1 MPKPKPEGAI
11 VRADEAR
18 MLLLAG
24 CALAAPPARST
35 DARVL
40 AVIRALGYVQ
50 VDSISFVERAHHL
63 IMHSRLDGYEPGQ
76 LSMHAERHRSIFEH
90 WTHDASLIRADWLP
104 WWSNRFKASR
114 ARYLEDSWMRKRL
127 GRNWSKLV
135 DETMDLLRKSG
146 PMGIR
151 DIHDRL
157 ASRRRSRGG
166 WWEWTPH
173 RAALEYLWRTGDAAV
188 HSRRGF
194 EKVYDVSSRVYGRVP
209 GPRDAELHVEW
220 ACSEALKRLGAGT
233 PRELAGYLNAVSPT
247 DARAWC
253 ERTADAGTIERV
265 LLERMGRPAMP
276 GFARK
281 GWRAAARKVRPD
293 DTPRLLAPFDPLVRD
308 RARTLGLFGFNY
320 RFEAFVPRQQRTH
333 GYYTMPVLVGDRLIG
348 RVDLRSERAARRLEV
363 TRAWLEPG
371 NPMRQGSAA
380 MRAAAD
386 RLALQ
391 LKLKTEW
398 RAHVVQSP

>member
-1 MPKPKPEGAI
+1 L
-11 VRADEAR
+11 
-18 MLLLAG
+18 LLLAG

-40 AVIRALGYVQ
+40 SVIRALGYVQ
-50 VDSISFVERAHHL
+50 IDSITFVERAHHL
-63 IMHSRLDGYEPGQ
+63 ILHSRLDGYEPIQ
-76 LSMHAERHRSIFEH
+76 LSMQAERHRSVFEH

-114 ARYLEDSWMRKRL
+114 ARYLNDSWMRKRL
-127 GRNWSKLV
+127 GRSWSKRV
-135 DETMDLLRKSG
+135 KETMDLLRKSG
-146 PMGIR
+146 PMSIR
-151 DIHDRL
+151 DVHDRMS
-157 ASRRRSRGG
+157 SRRESRGG

-173 RAALEYLWRTGDAAV
+173 KAALEYLWRTGEVAV

-194 EKVYDVSSRVYGRVP
+194 EKVYDVSSRIYGRVP
-209 GPRDAELHVEW
+209 GSRRAELHVEW

-253 ERTADAGTIERV
+253 ERMASAGEIERV
-265 LLERMGRPAMP
+265 LLERMGRPPRP

-293 DTPRLLAPFDPLVRD
+293 GTPRLLAPFDPLIRD
-308 RARTLGLFGFNY
+308 RTRALELFGFSY
-320 RFEAFVPRQQRTH
+320 RFEAFVPSRQRTH

-348 RVDLRSERAARRLEV
+348 RLDLCSKRAARRLVV

-371 NPMRQGSAA
+371 NSTRWGSAA
-380 MRAAAD
+380 MREAAN

-391 LKLKTEW
+391 LKLETEW
-398 RAHVVQSP
+398 RAQVVQST